1 MVNASYIRRWP
12 SPVAHVRQGLK
23 PVQVL
28 STGRYLYLLSVET
41 NGDGFFYLNLYA
53 TQGVYY
59 VFDPVEVNDD
69 VVVYGESGKVFEG
82 LYHEVW
88 ATVGESGVYFVLPV
102 ARDLYQ
108 GIPRNRQNSFAGLCH
123 QDCI

>member
-1 MVNASYIRRWP
+1 MPGPQAPFRFCRPAGIS
-12 SPVAHVRQGLK
+12 
-23 PVQVL
+23 
-28 STGRYLYLLSVET
+28 YLLSVET

-59 VFDPVEVNDD
+59 VFDPIEVNDD

-102 ARDLYQ
+102 ARDLHQ

-123 QDCI
+123 PGLYLT